1 MHARLK
7 WLVVV
12 VYLMLMLT
20 LLVWPESTNAT
31 LGWIVEVM
39 VVGSLVLAPIMIGL
53 LRAFFTRRPGLL
65 LVAGLTL
72 IVWSYFQFG
81 SGWLSA
87 HLPLALGARIDLL
100 GALLGLHL
108 LLAVPVL
115 FIVWLLRRDAS
126 VWLLGLAWFLNPLL
140 ILLFA
145 SRFGSIE
152 QMLTTRTLGS
162 FQADMA
168 WVLPNCLTGAACV
181 VGGFGF
187 VVYFVRLLIWEAE
200 GRPIKAG

>member
-1 MHARLK
+1 MRAGLK

-12 VYLMLMLT
+12 LYVVVMLML
-20 LLVWPESTNAT
+20 VAWPDSTNAA
-31 LGWIVEVM
+31 LGSILQIM
-39 VVGSLVLAPIMIGL
+39 AIGSLLLAPVLVIVQ
-53 LRAFFTRRPGLL
+53 RTFFARRPGLL
-65 LVAGLTL
+65 LIAALTL
-72 IVWSYFQFG
+72 VLWAYFQQG
-81 SGWLSA
+81 SSWLVLRLEPMIA
-87 HLPLALGARIDLL
+87 MRVDLL
-100 GALLGLHL
+100 CALLGLHL
-108 LLAVPVL
+108 LLAAPVV
-115 FIVWLLRRDAS
+115 FIVWMLRRDAS
-126 VWLLGLAWFLNPLL
+126 LWLLGMAWFLNPLM

-187 VVYFVRLLIWEAE
+187 VAYFVRLLILEVE
-200 GRPIKAG
+200 GRPVKAM

>member
-1 MHARLK
+1 MHAKLK
-7 WLVVV
+7 WLLVV
-12 VYLMLMLT
+12 VYLLLMLT
-20 LLVWPESTNAT
+20 LVAWPDSTSPT
-31 LGWIVEVM
+31 LGSILQIM
-39 VVGSLVLAPIMIGL
+39 ATGSLLLAPALVIV

-72 IVWSYFQFG
+72 LVWIYFQFG
-81 SGWLSA
+81 GGWLAA
-87 HLPLALGARIDLL
+87 HLQPALGARIDLL
-100 GALLGLHL
+100 GALLGLQL

-115 FIVWLLRRDAS
+115 FVVWLLRRDAS
-126 VWLLGLAWFLNPLL
+126 LWLLGLAWFLNPML

-187 VVYFVRLLIWEAE
+187 VIYFVRLLIWEAE